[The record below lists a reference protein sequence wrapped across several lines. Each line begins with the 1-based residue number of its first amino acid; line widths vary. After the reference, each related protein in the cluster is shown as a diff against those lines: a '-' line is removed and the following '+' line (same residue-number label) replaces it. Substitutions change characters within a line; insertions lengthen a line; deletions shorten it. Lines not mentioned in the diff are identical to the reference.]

1 MVKEI
6 IVVILV
12 RIDEHIF
19 GANSIGQRKNAITIY
34 DDISAIP
41 SLNMTNKRQT
51 ASLKEGQVFCKC

>member
-1 MVKEI
+1 MVKEV

-19 GANSIGQRKNAITIY
+19 GANSIAQRKNAVTTY
-34 DDISAIP
+34 DDILAIP
-41 SLNMTNKRQT
+41 CLDITNKRQT

>member
-19 GANSIGQRKNAITIY
+19 GANSIGQRKNAVTTY

-51 ASLKEGQVFCKC
+51 ASLKKY